1 MTRFLQFDS
10 VGGASGD
17 MILGALID
25 LGVDAAELQR
35 DLATLP
41 VEPFRLETARATR
54 QHLAGTLATVVIPEA
69 RHHHAHGQHRHEHGH
84 EHGHEG
90 HEHAPHRG
98 LREIE
103 AIIRGSRLP
112 DPVKEQSVRVFR
124 RIGEVEARMHATT
137 IDRIHFHEVGAL
149 DSIVDI
155 VGCCLALHRLGVDG
169 VAVGPL
175 PQGRGT
181 IRCAHGVYPNP
192 APATVELLKGMA
204 VVQTEEQ
211 HELVT
216 PTGAALLAE
225 WKSMAAPP
233 AGAVVSRAGYGLGQR
248 ELAQRP
254 NLLRAILLEQDPQP
268 GAAATGCLVLECNLD
283 DVTAELIGALTQRL
297 LAAGALDAFT
307 TAVQM
312 KKQRPGV
319 LLTVLCERAVRDA
332 MLDLIFRES
341 TTFGVREY
349 EVSRTVLERRRV
361 EVATPFGAVHV
372 KIGTWRGEDVTWAP
386 EMEDCRQRAAER
398 GAAVRVVYEAAQQA
412 AATLRART

>member
-1 MTRFLQFDS
+1 
-10 VGGASGD
+10 
-17 MILGALID
+17 
-25 LGVDAAELQR
+25 
-35 DLATLP
+35 
-41 VEPFRLETARATR
+41 VE
-54 QHLAGTLATVVIPEA
+54 
-69 RHHHAHGQHRHEHGH
+69 
-84 EHGHEG
+84 
-90 HEHAPHRG
+90 
-98 LREIE
+98 
-103 AIIRGSRLP
+103 
-112 DPVKEQSVRVFR
+112 
-124 RIGEVEARMHATT
+124 
-137 IDRIHFHEVGAL
+137 
-149 DSIVDI
+149 
-155 VGCCLALHRLGVDG
+155 VDG
-169 VAVGPL
+169 GSA
-175 PQGRGT
+175 
-181 IRCAHGVYPNP
+181 
-192 APATVELLKGMA
+192 
-204 VVQTEEQ
+204 
-211 HELVT
+211 
-216 PTGAALLAE
+216 
-225 WKSMAAPP
+225 P

-254 NLLRAILLEQDPQP
+254 NLLRAVLLEQDPQP